1 MTLSVASLP
10 SELSVLHPGPW
21 PAPASWRRGQPSPSH
36 RGTPCRATAAGSTWS
51 RGGRPGR
58 GDAWQKGWEWR
69 WCWWKAARHRVSL
82 TWTCPRWPPSLL
94 RGSPGWFWC
103 AGGGTQACPAK
114 HTSAAS
120 RSTQSVCFGDYY
132 QMDYCFFFFL
142 TCSKGEADSL
152 PALPG
157 HPKSL
162 DTWWRA
168 AASGPAAT
176 SDPGWCETERRW
188 LHLVTEWELGGR
200 AEGNTWRRVRR
211 KCQRSAWILQTDD
224 VETWMRNVRHQYLVG
239 LCSFMSNTGKEY
251 NTVFSSIKAIVQA
264 ELSK

>member
-132 QMDYCFFFFL
+132 QMDYCFFFFFNMFKRGSWL
-142 TCSKGEADSL
+142 TSCTSWPPKE
-152 PALPG
+152 PG
-157 HPKSL
+157 YLVTSSGLRSRCHIWSRL
-162 DTWWRA
+162 VWDRA
-168 AASGPAAT
+168 ALT
-176 SDPGWCETERRW
+176 SSCD
-188 LHLVTEWELGGR
+188 
-200 AEGNTWRRVRR
+200 RVRAR
-211 KCQRSAWILQTDD
+211 W
-224 VETWMRNVRHQYLVG
+224 
-239 LCSFMSNTGKEY
+239 
-251 NTVFSSIKAIVQA
+251 
-264 ELSK
+264 